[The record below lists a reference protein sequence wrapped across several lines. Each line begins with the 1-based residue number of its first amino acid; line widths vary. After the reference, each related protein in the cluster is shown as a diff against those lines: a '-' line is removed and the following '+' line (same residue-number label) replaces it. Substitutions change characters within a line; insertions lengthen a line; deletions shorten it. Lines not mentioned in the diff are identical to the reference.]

1 MKPDGIPV
9 HPTDRFPACSRHSI
23 HFQHLL
29 SRHPPDKRLASR
41 KIEVQLMAGR
51 SNTTLKKRQKEMARA
66 EKQREK
72 FAKRLEKK
80 KGGLTD
86 EITGEDGVEES
97 PAEEAAAPVVP
108 EVNPGLSW

>member
-1 MKPDGIPV
+1 
-9 HPTDRFPACSRHSI
+9 
-23 HFQHLL
+23 
-29 SRHPPDKRLASR
+29 
-41 KIEVQLMAGR
+41 MAGR

-80 KGGLTD
+80 KGDPGGQTD

-97 PAEEAAAPVVP
+97 PTAEAAAPAVP